1 MKRIAIGVL
10 AVAISAAA
18 GGAFAQ
24 NYGQNNS
31 DYQNYYGSNYNYGDR
46 GDRSDTNAMD
56 RAQVIRIERVGHDH
70 GPETYQRQE
79 CWNER
84 TRNYDSGYY
93 RDDHDRLYRGDSSN
107 NKVAG
112 TLLGALVGGA
122 LGNQVGK
129 GDGKK
134 AATIAG
140 AVIGGTV
147 GNNVADHDHDDYGD
161 QNDNYRYSDY
171 RDNSGVVRRCRT
183 VIAAN
188 ENFDGHSTGYR
199 VTYRYAGHTYQSV
212 INRNPGQWM
221 PVRVNVRPAEGYRR

>member
-10 AVAISAAA
+10 AVAISTAA

-24 NYGQNNS
+24 NY
-31 DYQNYYGSNYNYGDR
+31 NYGDR
-46 GDRSDTNAMD
+46 GNSYNTTRTD
-56 RAQVIRIERVGHDH
+56 RAQVLRIQRVGHDH
-70 GPETYQRQE
+70 GPQTYQTQE

-93 RDDHDRLYRGDSSN
+93 RDDNNRLYRGNSN
-107 NKVAG
+107 GKVAG

-140 AVIGGTV
+140 AVIGGAV
-147 GNNVADHDHDDYGD
+147 GNNVADHNDNNGYNDGYGD
-161 QNDNYRYSDY
+161 QNDDNYRYSDY
-171 RDNSGVVRRCRT
+171 RDDGGVVRRCRT
-183 VIAAN
+183 VITAN
-188 ENFDGHSTGYR
+188 ENYDGHQVGYQ
-199 VTYRYAGHTYQSV
+199 VTYRYAGQTYQAMTDS
-212 INRNPGQWM
+212 NPGRWIR
-221 PVRVNVRPAEGYRR
+221 VRVDVQPADGYQR

>member
-24 NYGQNNS
+24 NSYS
-31 DYQNYYGSNYNYGDR
+31 DYQNYYGENYNYGDR
-46 GDRSDTNAMD
+46 GNHPDSAVID
-56 RAQVIRIERVGHDH
+56 RAQVIRIQRVGHDH
-70 GPETYQRQE
+70 GPQTYQRQE

-84 TRNYDSGYY
+84 TNNYDSGYY
-93 RDDHDRLYRGDSSN
+93 RDDNNRLYRGDSSN

-147 GNNVADHDHDDYGD
+147 GNNVANHNDDGYGD
-161 QNDNYRYSDY
+161 RNDDNYRYSDY

-183 VIAAN
+183 VVTEN
-188 ENFDGHSTGYR
+188 ENYDGHSVGYQ
-199 VTYRYAGHTYQSV
+199 VTYRYAGRTYQTMTD
-212 INRNPGQWM
+212 RNPGQWIR
-221 PVRVNVRPAEGYRR
+221 VRVSVRPVDGYQR